1 MKLYALR
8 YVGLLLLIFLSA
20 CQMQPDMAL
29 KSDWQHYKMLFLSDD
44 GRIVDTGN
52 QGVSHSEGQ
61 GYGLILAVY
70 NQDQEAFQR
79 IWQWTKTHLQVRN
92 DKLFMWRKQ
101 VGVPLAQED
110 PNNATDGDILIAW
123 ALLKAANT
131 WQVPDYR
138 KEAAGI
144 LLDVKQKLIVTG
156 SGMPVL
162 LPGEYGFQSPD
173 ATVLN
178 LSYWV
183 FPALKAFS
191 IADEDPVW
199 QQLIDSG
206 RLLLKQAR
214 YGRWQLP
221 PDWLQ
226 LNKDGSIQ
234 ATKVPRFG
242 YDAIRIPLYLL
253 MEKIHDDQL
262 MVIADY
268 WVFYQA
274 YTPAWIAV
282 NENVMDSFGADK
294 GISAVKALTLW
305 FLGRTKHFEVSAL
318 DDQQNYYSATLLL
331 LSKLA
336 YLQNQ

>member
-1 MKLYALR
+1 MIFVIRYSVFALF
-8 YVGLLLLIFLSA
+8 VFLTA
-20 CQMQPDMAL
+20 CQVQPEMAL
-29 KSDWQHYKMLFLSDD
+29 ESDWQHYKVRFLSDD

-52 QGVSHSEGQ
+52 HDVSHSEGQ

-70 NQDQEAFQR
+70 NHDQAAFQR

-123 ALLKAANT
+123 ALLKAAEF
-131 WQVPDYR
+131 WQAPEYR
-138 KEAAGI
+138 KEAISI
-144 LLDVKQKLIVTG
+144 LLDVKQKLIVSG
-156 SGMPVL
+156 SAMPIL
-162 LPGEYGFQSPD
+162 LPGAYGFQSAN
-173 ATVLN
+173 ATVVN

-183 FPALKAFS
+183 FPALKAF
-191 IADEDPVW
+191 ALLEEDPVW

-206 RLLLKQAR
+206 QFLLNQAR

-226 LNKDGSIQ
+226 INKDGSMQ
-234 ATKVPRFG
+234 ATKEQRFG

-253 MEKIHDDQL
+253 MGKIQDER
-262 MVIADY
+262 VTAIADY
-268 WVFYQA
+268 WLFYQA

-282 NENVMDSFGADK
+282 NENIMDSFGADK

-305 FLGRTKHFEVSAL
+305 SLGRNRHFEVPAL
-318 DDQQNYYSATLLL
+318 DDQQNYYAATLLL

-336 YLQNQ
+336 YLENQ